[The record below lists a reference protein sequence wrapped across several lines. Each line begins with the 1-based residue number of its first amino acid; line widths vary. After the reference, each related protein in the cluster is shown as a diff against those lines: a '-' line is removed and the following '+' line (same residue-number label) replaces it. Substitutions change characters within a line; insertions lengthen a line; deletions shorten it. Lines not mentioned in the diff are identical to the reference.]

1 MNPGYLSGIRT
12 MTRQISSQKS
22 DAAIFGGAAALC
34 LDGAGRG
41 QDGDPRQVRVHH
53 QLGQSQGSILQNSV
67 RPKKYW
73 INFHP
78 LILAQLPTTSKLLLI
93 FIVYWTT
100 IFDYII

>member
-22 DAAIFGGAAALC
+22 DAAIFGGA
-34 LDGAGRG
+34 
-41 QDGDPRQVRVHH
+41 VRVHH